1 MTESGKKYHHG
12 PTYHKIYP
20 ATGTLIDWLYYQ
32 GAQHS
37 YAIETRDNGQ
47 FGFLLPPHEIED
59 TGKEIFAALNALAN
73 ILDPKIMHRGVD
85 TEAWFWSL
93 INYKKY

>member
-59 TGKEIFAALNALAN
+59 TGKEIFAALNSLAN

-85 TEAWFWSL
+85 TEAWF
-93 INYKKY
+93 